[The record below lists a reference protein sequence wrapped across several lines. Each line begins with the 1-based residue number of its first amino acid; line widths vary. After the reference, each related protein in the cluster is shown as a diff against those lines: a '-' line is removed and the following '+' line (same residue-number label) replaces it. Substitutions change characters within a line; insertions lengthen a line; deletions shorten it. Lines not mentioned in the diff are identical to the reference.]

1 MEKPSFDRKPKEE
14 LERTLSPLQLAVT
27 QEAHTEAPFKNE
39 YFDLFERGIYVDITT
54 GEPLFLSEDK
64 FDSGCGWPSFSKPID
79 NNLISYF
86 HDNSYGMDRTEVRS
100 TLGEAHLGHIFQDG
114 PEELGGMRYCINS
127 ASLRFIPLKD
137 MEENGYGFWLKYF
150 VK

>member
-1 MEKPSFDRKPKEE
+1 
-14 LERTLSPLQLAVT
+14 
-27 QEAHTEAPFKNE
+27 
-39 YFDLFERGIYVDITT
+39 
-54 GEPLFLSEDK
+54 
-64 FDSGCGWPSFSKPID
+64 
-79 NNLISYF
+79 
-86 HDNSYGMDRTEVRS
+86 MDRTEVRS